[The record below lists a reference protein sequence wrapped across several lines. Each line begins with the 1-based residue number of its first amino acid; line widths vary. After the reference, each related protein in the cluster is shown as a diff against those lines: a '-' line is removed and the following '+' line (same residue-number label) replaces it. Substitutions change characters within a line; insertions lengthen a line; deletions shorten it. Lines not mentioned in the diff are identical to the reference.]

1 MKRTI
6 EEYTNKY
13 DCYLGKIEKLDGFL
27 EIRRLQKEFEEE
39 IKQYVHQTRILREK
53 FPFFEFN

>member
-13 DCYLGKIEKLDGFL
+13 DNYLGKIEKLDGFI
-27 EIRRLQKEFEEE
+27 EIRRLQKEFEED
-39 IKQYVHQTRILREK
+39 IKQYVHQTTRGT
-53 FPFFEFN
+53 